1 MDADRSRCEP
11 LKELLKSIEPGAPLV
26 HGALT
31 VIPLLTPSSEEV
43 DWVTLEEA
51 GDDVVVSEAA
61 GGASVP
67 TLEVS
72 NAGDRPLLLLD
83 GEELIGAKQ
92 NRVLNTTVLVGAHST
107 VTIPVSCV
115 EAGRWA
121 YRTARFAAGGTSL
134 YASLRADKAAQVTDS
149 LRLRG
154 RHQSDQAY
162 IWKSLAAR
170 ERQLDTQTP
179 MGAMHDVFERHDGTI
194 AGAREALGAQA
205 RQIGSLVY
213 LSGRWVGLDVLGSE
227 GLFRRVW
234 PRLCAGYV
242 ADAIGRADP
251 QPPKESPGAILER
264 VATSPV
270 SRMPAVGLGWELRL
284 DGGAVRGAALI
295 AEERV
300 VHLMAFPTAV

>member
-1 MDADRSRCEP
+1 MEVRWMPTVADVEP
-11 LKELLKSIEPGAPLV
+11 IQEILRSIEPGAPLV

-31 VIPLLTPSSEEV
+31 VIPLLTQSLGEL
-43 DWVTLEEA
+43 DWVTLDEA
-51 GDDVVVSEAA
+51 GDDVAVTEAT

-67 TLEVS
+67 TLQVS
-72 NAGDRPLLLLD
+72 NTGDRPLLLLD

-92 NRVLNTTVLVGAHST
+92 NRVLNTTVLVGARST

-121 YRTARFAAGGTSL
+121 YRSARFAAGGTSL

-179 MGAMHDVFERHDGTI
+179 MGAMHDVFERHDPTI
-194 AGAREALGAQA
+194 AGAREALGAQP

-234 PRLCAGYV
+234 PRLCAGYA
-242 ADAIGRADP
+242 ADAIGRADS
-251 QPPKESPGAILER
+251 QPPKESPGAILEK
-264 VATSPV
+264 VASSPV
-270 SRMPAVGLGWELRL
+270 SRIPAGGLGRGARL
-284 DGGAVRGAALI
+284 DSGAVPRAALI
-295 AEERV
+295 AEEGGG
-300 VHLMAFPTAV
+300 HL